1 MVAKGGIAIEVL
13 LPRRFADRLYVTVPG
28 RANALDS
35 PRPVGH
41 GETPAASFADM
52 LRLLAENLITL
63 FVVVDPI
70 GSIPIFLHATARL
83 DPPDRHKV
91 AFTAVGVALV
101 VLVLFLYGGQ
111 YALEAMH
118 IGIPAFRI
126 AGAAVL
132 FVFALQMIF
141 SGHHQGGTAEPSRT
155 AGEIAVF
162 PVAMP
167 SIASPGALLA
177 VVLLTDNNRFS
188 LAEQSVIAGLLVIVL
203 GTVLLALLLAARIQR
218 YLGTAG
224 IMVVTQIMGLVLA
237 SLSVQQMLDGISETF
252 GRGAQ

>member
-1 MVAKGGIAIEVL
+1 
-13 LPRRFADRLYVTVPG
+13 
-28 RANALDS
+28 
-35 PRPVGH
+35 
-41 GETPAASFADM
+41 M
-52 LRLLAENLITL
+52 LRQFTENLITL
-63 FVVVDPI
+63 IVVVDPI
-70 GSIPIFLHATARL
+70 GSIPIFLHATAGL
-83 DPPDRHKV
+83 AAHDRRKV
-91 AFTAVGVALV
+91 AFTAVAVSLF
-101 VLVLFLYGGQ
+101 VLLLFLYGGQ

-132 FVFALQMIF
+132 FIFAVQMIF

-155 AGEIAVF
+155 AVEIAVF

-188 LAEQSVIAGLLVIVL
+188 LSEQSITAGLMAVVL
-203 GTVLLALLLAARIQR
+203 IGVLLALLLAGRIQR

-237 SLSVQQMLDGISETF
+237 SFAVQQMLDGVLVAV
-252 GRGAQ
+252 GRSAH

>member
-1 MVAKGGIAIEVL
+1 ML
-13 LPRRFADRLYVTVPG
+13 
-28 RANALDS
+28 S
-35 PRPVGH
+35 P
-41 GETPAASFADM
+41 
-52 LRLLAENLITL
+52 LAENLITL
-63 FVVVDPI
+63 IVVVDPI
-70 GSIPIFLHATARL
+70 GSIPIFLHATGGLVPR
-83 DPPDRHKV
+83 DRRKV
-91 AFTAVGVALV
+91 AFTAVAVALF
-101 VLVLFLYGGQ
+101 VLLLFLYGGQ

-132 FVFALQMIF
+132 FIFAVQMIF

-155 AGEIAVF
+155 PVEIAVF

-188 LAEQSVIAGLLVIVL
+188 LAEQSVTAGLMVVVLV
-203 GTVLLALLLAARIQR
+203 GVLLALLLAGRIQR
-218 YLGTAG
+218 YLGAAG

-237 SLSVQQMLDGISETF
+237 SFSVQQMLDGVLEAV
-252 GRGAQ
+252 GRGAH

>member
-1 MVAKGGIAIEVL
+1 ML
-13 LPRRFADRLYVTVPG
+13 
-28 RANALDS
+28 S
-35 PRPVGH
+35 PLV
-41 GETPAASFADM
+41 
-52 LRLLAENLITL
+52 ENLITL
-63 FVVVDPI
+63 VVVVDPI
-70 GSIPIFLHATARL
+70 GSIPIFLHATASLAARE
-83 DPPDRHKV
+83 RRKV
-91 AFTAVGVALV
+91 AFTAVMVALL
-101 VLVLFLYGGQ
+101 VLMLFLYGGQ

-132 FVFALQMIF
+132 FIFAVQMIF

-155 AGEIAVF
+155 AVEIAVF

-188 LAEQSVIAGLLVIVL
+188 LTEQSVTAGLMVVVLV
-203 GTVLLALLLAARIQR
+203 GVLLALLLAGRIQR

-237 SLSVQQMLDGISETF
+237 SFSVQQMLDGVLEAI
-252 GRGAQ
+252 GRGVH

>member
-1 MVAKGGIAIEVL
+1 ML
-13 LPRRFADRLYVTVPG
+13 L
-28 RANALDS
+28 
-35 PRPVGH
+35 RPLV
-41 GETPAASFADM
+41 
-52 LRLLAENLITL
+52 ENLITL
-63 FVVVDPI
+63 VVVIDPI

-83 DPPDRHKV
+83 DPPDRRKV
-91 AFTAVGVALV
+91 AVVAVAVALL
-101 VLVLFLYGGQ
+101 VLTLFLYGGQ

-141 SGHHQGGTAEPSRT
+141 SGHHKGGDVEPTRT
-155 AGEIAVF
+155 AVEIAVF

-177 VVLLTDNNRFS
+177 VVLLTDNNRYS
-188 LAEQSVIAGLLVIVL
+188 LAEESVTAGLMVAVL
-203 GTVLLALLLAARIQR
+203 AGVLLALLLAGRIQR

-237 SLSVQQMLDGISETF
+237 SFSVQQMLDGVLETV
-252 GRGAQ
+252 GRAAH

>member
-1 MVAKGGIAIEVL
+1 
-13 LPRRFADRLYVTVPG
+13 
-28 RANALDS
+28 
-35 PRPVGH
+35 
-41 GETPAASFADM
+41 M
-52 LRLLAENLITL
+52 LRQFTENLITL
-63 FVVVDPI
+63 IVVIDPI
-70 GSIPIFLHATARL
+70 GSILIFLHATAGLAAKDQR
-83 DPPDRHKV
+83 KV
-91 AFTAVGVALV
+91 AFNAVAVALL
-101 VLVLFLYGGQ
+101 VLLLFLYGAQ

-132 FVFALQMIF
+132 FLFAVQMIL
-141 SGHHQGGTAEPSRT
+141 SGHHQGGPPEPSRT
-155 AGEIAVF
+155 AAEIAVF

-188 LAEQSVIAGLLVIVL
+188 LAEQSITAGLMVVVLVGVL
-203 GTVLLALLLAARIQR
+203 VALLLAARIQR

-237 SLSVQQMLDGISETF
+237 SFAVQQMLDGVLAAV
-252 GRGAQ
+252 GRGAH

>member
-1 MVAKGGIAIEVL
+1 M
-13 LPRRFADRLYVTVPG
+13 
-28 RANALDS
+28 S
-35 PRPVGH
+35 P
-41 GETPAASFADM
+41 
-52 LRLLAENLITL
+52 LAENLITL
-63 FVVVDPI
+63 IVVIDPI
-70 GSIPIFLHATARL
+70 GSIPIFLHATAGLAAR
-83 DPPDRHKV
+83 DQHKV
-91 AFTAVGVALV
+91 AVIGVAVALV
-101 VLVLFLYGGQ
+101 VLLLFLYGGQ

-132 FVFALQMIF
+132 FVFALDMVL
-141 SGHHQGGTAEPSRT
+141 SGHHQGGLPEASRT
-155 AGEIAVF
+155 AVEIAVF

-188 LAEQSVIAGLLVIVL
+188 LAEQSITAGLMAVVLVGVL
-203 GTVLLALLLAARIQR
+203 ITLLLAGRIQR

-237 SLSVQQMLDGISETF
+237 SFAVQQMLDGALEIL
-252 GRGAQ
+252 GRGAH

>member
-1 MVAKGGIAIEVL
+1 ML
-13 LPRRFADRLYVTVPG
+13 
-28 RANALDS
+28 S
-35 PRPVGH
+35 P
-41 GETPAASFADM
+41 
-52 LRLLAENLITL
+52 LAENLITL
-63 FVVVDPI
+63 IVVVDPI
-70 GSIPIFLHATARL
+70 GSIPIFLHATAGLAAR
-83 DPPDRHKV
+83 DRRKV
-91 AFTAVGVALV
+91 AVISVAVALL
-101 VLVLFLYGGQ
+101 VLLLFLYGGQ

-132 FVFALQMIF
+132 FIFAVQMIF
-141 SGHHQGGTAEPSRT
+141 SGHHQGGAAEPTRT
-155 AGEIAVF
+155 AVEIAVF

-188 LAEQSVIAGLLVIVL
+188 LAEQSITAGLMVVVLV
-203 GTVLLALLLAARIQR
+203 GVLLALLLAGRIQR

-237 SLSVQQMLDGISETF
+237 SFSVQQMLDGVLETV
-252 GRGAQ
+252 GRAAH